1 MRFLEKEISYKIEGC
16 PIKKKES
23 AIEAFNLLENETILK
38 FYQTNEKEEISVM
51 CENQQKFE
59 GGVFIAGEGGPA
71 NIIKSGE
78 FNIILN
84 LSKKSVCFIWQMN
97 CVSSSINIYF

>member
-38 FYQTNEKEEISVM
+38 FYQTNEKEEISVI
-51 CENQQKFE
+51 CEDTQKFE
-59 GGVFIAGEGGPA
+59 GSTFIAGEGGPV
-71 NIIKSGE
+71 NITQAGK
-78 FNIILN
+78 FNEAQAL
-84 LSKKSVCFIWQMN
+84 LGKPLRFV
-97 CVSSSINIYF
+97 